1 MIRCWVLQTAGAVL
15 LCGLAQATP
24 AVGDDGVQVLHSPDS
39 QYLLRWTQPGPVD
52 VFVSGRPDAKLGT
65 MRLLARRD
73 RDLTLQV
80 RIPDIPRPYFALR
93 AGNGSIYRTAERLP
107 PLQRGSNFRDLGGYP
122 AANGKHIRWGLLYR
136 SATMPLL
143 TDADDHYLSALGIK
157 TIVELRSVDER
168 QLSPADW
175 RVKPPPKYIAV
186 DYPGDVLFDRLQGY
200 DGPNREQVT
209 ERLYAEFPVLL
220 RKEYKA
226 MFHELVA
233 NHVPVV
239 IQGAAGQDRTGIAVG
254 LILSALGVPRETI
267 YQDYLL
273 SIESRTPANEMA
285 DVNLK
290 DYAATNSEAR
300 FLIAYRSYVEKA
312 RRTRG
317 NAPTVQPLKD
327 SQGRPLLQD
336 TFEHIEADYGSVSN
350 YLVRELG
357 VGAEDIAKLR
367 TLYLE

>member
-24 AVGDDGVQVLHSPDS
+24 AVGDDGVQVLHSSDS
-39 QYLLRWTQPGPVD
+39 HYLLRWTLPGPVD

-143 TDADDHYLSALGIK
+143 TDADDHYLSSLGIK
-157 TIVELRSVDER
+157 TIVDLRSVDER

-186 DYPGDVLFDRLQGY
+186 DYPGDVLFDRLQGF

-220 RKEYKA
+220 RKQYQA
-226 MFHELVA
+226 MFHELLA
-233 NHVPVV
+233 NHVPVI

-254 LILSALGVPRETI
+254 LILSALGIPRETI
-267 YQDYLL
+267 YEDYLL
-273 SIESRTPANEMA
+273 STENRTPANEMA
-285 DVNLK
+285 DVNLQ

-300 FLIAYRSYVEKA
+300 FLIAYRNSAEKA
-312 RRTRG
+312 RRGHT
-317 NAPTVQPLKD
+317 NVPTVQPLKN
-327 SQGRPLLQD
+327 SQGRPRLQD

-357 VGAEDIAKLR
+357 VDAEDIAKLR